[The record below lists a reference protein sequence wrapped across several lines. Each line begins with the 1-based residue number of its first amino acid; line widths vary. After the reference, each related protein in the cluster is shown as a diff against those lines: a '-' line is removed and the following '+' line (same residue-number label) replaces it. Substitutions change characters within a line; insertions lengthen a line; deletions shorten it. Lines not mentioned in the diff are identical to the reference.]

1 MTAQQSSPS
10 VELKILTSNSTNGVL
25 AGLVPAFERASGCKV
40 AVSADPAK
48 TMMERIKG
56 GERGD
61 VAVLLAHA
69 IDELAGLGIVTAA
82 SCRPFASSRIGIAV
96 LKGAPRPDIRTVDA
110 LRRALL
116 NAKSIAHTV
125 HGASGMYVPTLLERL
140 GIAGEMKA
148 KTVTRPGGLIGKV
161 VAAGEAEL
169 AIQQISE
176 LVAVPGI
183 ELVGPLPAEVN
194 KTYQTSAGIFA
205 DSKHPAEAE
214 ALLTHLLAPASAA
227 VFAAKGLDKQ

>member
-1 MTAQQSSPS
+1 M
-10 VELKILTSNSTNGVL
+10 ELRILTSNSTNGVL
-25 AGLVPAFERASGCKV
+25 AELVPAFERASGCKV
-40 AVSADPAK
+40 TVSADPAK

-61 VAVLLAHA
+61 IAVLLAHA
-69 IDELAGLGIVTAA
+69 IDELVDLGVLTAA
-82 SCRPFASSRIGIAV
+82 SRRPFASSSIGVAV

-110 LRRALL
+110 LRQTLL

-125 HGASGMYVPTLLERL
+125 HGASGMYVPTLLELL
-140 GIAGEMKA
+140 GIAAEMKP

-161 VAAGEAEL
+161 VAAGEAEV

-183 ELVGPLPAEVN
+183 ELIGPLPAEVN
-194 KTYQTSAGIFA
+194 RTYETSAGIFA
-205 DSKHPAEAE
+205 ESKHPAEAE
-214 ALLTHLLAPASAA
+214 ALLKHLLAPASAA
-227 VFAAKGLDKQ
+227 VFSAKGLEKR